1 MNNDPTT
8 VTDTRTRNLNY
19 IAKLDV
25 WGDGKVIEEMP
36 LRVSDED
43 LDLLD
48 LCSWNYSEAN
58 GRLEGKVK
66 GKRVYLKAL
75 IKARFDC
82 SGLSNSD
89 PCDLRREAWTK
100 PAETPKWRETAKR
113 VRDAEGKSLG
123 CSEFE
128 GRFYTWKSVT
138 GTKVFDTDGLPVNN
152 SDMIGLCYS
161 TLEEA
166 LAANNAMYACWTN
179 GDMQYGREGRGT
191 ESMHQTLLQAAL
203 KAAPNVLEEHMVYA

>member
-1 MNNDPTT
+1 MNNDPNT

-19 IAKLDV
+19 VAKLDM
-25 WGDGKVIEEMP
+25 WGDGNITEMP

-82 SGLSNSD
+82 SGLHNDD

-100 PAETPKWRETAKR
+100 PAERPKMRETAKR
-113 VRDAEGKSLG
+113 VRDAEGKSRG

-128 GRFYTWKSVT
+128 GRFYTWMSANGVKT
-138 GTKVFDTDGLPVNN
+138 FGMHDLPIDSEWMVA
-152 SDMIGLCYS
+152 LCYA

-166 LAANNAMYACWTN
+166 LTAQQAMWTEWQSTAEF
-179 GDMQYGREGRGT
+179 GADGLHHSEIKMALYK
-191 ESMHQTLLQAAL
+191 AAL
-203 KAAPNVLEEHMVYA
+203 TVAPKVLVDEIKYA